1 VKTGNEIDPLILT
14 RDCDSTLIPFG
25 ESFTLKKNSKVNL
38 TQALGGSYTVKFNGS
53 LFRIEG
59 KDADAIGK
67 PIIKESDEVE
77 EMTGEA
83 REASIWEVLKT
94 CYDPEIP
101 INMVD
106 LGLVYSC
113 DLIHLDGGGT
123 DVDIKMTLTAPGCGM
138 GPMMVDEVRAKVMG
152 VSNVRGVEIELV
164 WDPPW
169 SQHMI
174 SEAARLELGMY

>member
-1 VKTGNEIDPLILT
+1 MTTFSDELITLA
-14 RDCDSTLIPFG
+14 RDCKATLIPFG
-25 ESFTLKKNSKVNL
+25 NAFTLKEGDEVRI
-38 TQALGGSYTVKFNGS
+38 TQALGGSYTVMARGS

-67 PIIKESDEVE
+67 EVIEKQEDNKEI
-77 EMTGEA
+77 TGT
-83 REASIWEVLKT
+83 ASETAIWDVLKT

-106 LGLVYSC
+106 LGLIYSC

-123 DVDIKMTLTAPGCGM
+123 DIDIKMTLTAPGCGM